1 MKNPFMYQAYQ
12 LYADLTKPMHAFARF
27 TSPWVARMPCDGAL
41 VKRVVGGALDVTKL
55 LRLTHARPPFNI
67 PEIVVDG
74 QRVAVEEEFVA
85 HTEFCS
91 LLHFKKQR
99 ACSQEARVL
108 VVAPM
113 SGHFATLLRET
124 VITLLR
130 DHDVYI
136 TDWHNIRDIP
146 LSAGEFGLDE
156 FTWHILHFLEVLGGG
171 THLMAVCQPTVSAL
185 VATALLA
192 ADDSPLQPPTLT
204 LMAGPID
211 TRISP
216 TEVNK
221 LATTHSIKWFENAV
235 VGTVPLRYRGAL
247 RKVYPGFLQISAFM
261 SMNIG
266 RHVHSVLEMYANHV
280 RAHDEK
286 ADATREFYEEY
297 FAMMDL
303 SAKFYLETVQKVFQ
317 EYHLPLGIM
326 TYRDQ
331 RVDLSKIQRTA
342 LLTIEGERDDIC
354 SVGQTMAAQDL
365 CTNIPPAKRRHYV
378 QTGVGH
384 YGVFSGKRWDKEVYP
399 VVRDFIYLHKKLSK
413 KHIG

>member
-1 MKNPFMYQAYQ
+1 MKNPLMYQAYQ
-12 LYADLTKPMHAFARF
+12 MYADLTKPIHLFAQF
-27 TSPWVARMPCDGAL
+27 ATPVVNKMPF
-41 VKRVVGGALDVTKL
+41 GGALLKRLISGACDVTTL

-67 PEIVVDG
+67 ASVLVNG
-74 QRVAVEEEFVA
+74 TAVAIEEEFVA

-91 LLHFKKQR
+91 LLHFKKQNKI
-99 ACSQEARVL
+99 AEPRVL

-124 VITLLR
+124 VMTLLR

-146 LSAGEFGLDE
+146 LSAGDFGLDE
-156 FTWHILHFLEVLGGG
+156 FTEHIIYFLEQLGGG

-185 VATALLA
+185 IATAIMA
-192 ADDSPLQPPTLT
+192 EDDHPAQPPTLT

-211 TRISP
+211 TRINP

-221 LATTHSIKWFENAV
+221 LAATRSIDWFEDTV

-266 RHVHSVLEMYANHV
+266 RHVNSVVEMYANLV
-280 RAHDEK
+280 REDHQK
-286 ADATREFYEEY
+286 AEATREFYEEY

-303 SAKFYLETVQKVFQ
+303 SAKFYLETVQRVFQ
-317 EYHLPLGIM
+317 EHHLPLGTM
-326 TYRDQ
+326 TFRD
-331 RVDLSKIQRTA
+331 RVVDLTKIQRTA
-342 LLTIEGERDDIC
+342 LLTIEGEKDDIC
-354 SVGQTMAAQDL
+354 AVGQTMAAQDL
-365 CTNIPPAKRRHYV
+365 CTAIPPSKRRHYV

-384 YGVFSGKRWDKEVYP
+384 YGVFSGRRWDKEVYP
-399 VVRDFIYLHKKLSK
+399 VVRDFMYLNKRLSATR
-413 KHIG
+413 GC

>member
-1 MKNPFMYQAYQ
+1 MRNPFMYQAYQ
-12 LYADLTKPMHAFARF
+12 MYADLTQPMHLFARF
-27 TSPWVARMPCDGAL
+27 AAPLVDRLPCDSAL
-41 VKRVVGGALDVTKL
+41 YKRVVGGALDVTRL

-67 PEIVVDG
+67 PAINVDG
-74 QRVAVEEEFVA
+74 QTVAIEEEFVA
-85 HTEFCS
+85 HTDFCS
-91 LLHFKKQR
+91 LLHFKKQEPGR
-99 ACSQEARVL
+99 REARVL

-146 LSAGEFGLDE
+146 IAAGEFGLDE
-156 FTWHILHFLEVLGGG
+156 FTWHIMHFLEALGPG

-185 VATALLA
+185 IATALLA

-211 TRISP
+211 TRSNP
-216 TEVNK
+216 TEVNR
-221 LATTHSIKWFENAV
+221 LATTHPIEWFEKAV
-235 VGTVPLRYRGAL
+235 VGTVPLRYRGAM

-261 SMNIG
+261 SMNLG
-266 RHVHSVLEMYANHV
+266 RHVHSVLEMYANRV
-280 RAHDEK
+280 RADDHK

-326 TYRDQ
+326 KYRD
-331 RVDLSKIQRTA
+331 RV
-342 LLTIEGERDDIC
+342 
-354 SVGQTMAAQDL
+354 VGSSAPR
-365 CTNIPPAKRRHYV
+365 C
-378 QTGVGH
+378 
-384 YGVFSGKRWDKEVYP
+384 
-399 VVRDFIYLHKKLSK
+399 
-413 KHIG
+413 

>member
-1 MKNPFMYQAYQ
+1 
-12 LYADLTKPMHAFARF
+12 
-27 TSPWVARMPCDGAL
+27 
-41 VKRVVGGALDVTKL
+41 
-55 LRLTHARPPFNI
+55 
-67 PEIVVDG
+67 
-74 QRVAVEEEFVA
+74 
-85 HTEFCS
+85 
-91 LLHFKKQR
+91 
-99 ACSQEARVL
+99 
-108 VVAPM
+108 M

-156 FTWHILHFLEVLGGG
+156 FTAHIIHFLEVLGPG

-185 VATALLA
+185 MATAVLA

-216 TEVNK
+216 TEVNR
-221 LATTHSIKWFENAV
+221 LATTHPIEWFEKAV

-266 RHVHSVLEMYANHV
+266 RHVNSVVEMYANHV
-280 RAHDEK
+280 RADDEK
-286 ADATREFYEEY
+286 AEATREFYEEY

-317 EYHLPLGIM
+317 EYHLPLGLM
-326 TYRDQ
+326 TYRD
-331 RVDLSKIQRTA
+331 RIIDLSRIQRTA

-354 SVGQTMAAQDL
+354 AVGQTMAAQDL
-365 CTNIPPAKRRHYV
+365 CGNIPPAKRRHYV

-399 VVRDFIYLHKKLSK
+399 VVRDFVYLHNKVKKVA
-413 KHIG
+413 G

>member
-12 LYADLTKPMHAFARF
+12 MYADLTKPMHLFARLA
-27 TSPWVARMPCDGAL
+27 SPLVDKMPCDGAFM
-41 VKRVVGGALDVTKL
+41 KRIVGGALDMTKL

-67 PEIVVDG
+67 PAIEIDG
-74 QRVAVEEEFVA
+74 CSVPIEEEFVA
-85 HTEFCS
+85 QTEFCS
-91 LLHFKKQR
+91 LLHFKKQT
-99 ACSQEARVL
+99 AVNSEARVL

-146 LSAGEFGLDE
+146 IAAGEFGLDE
-156 FTWHILHFLEVLGGG
+156 FTEHIIHFLGVLGGD

-185 VATALLA
+185 IATAVLA
-192 ADDSPLQPPTLT
+192 ADNSPLQPPTLT

-221 LATTHSIKWFENAV
+221 LASTRPIEWFENAV

-266 RHVHSVLEMYANHV
+266 RHVNSVVEMYANHV
-280 RAHDEK
+280 RANDER
-286 ADATREFYEEY
+286 AEATREFYEEY

-317 EYHLPLGIM
+317 EYHLPLGTM
-326 TYRDQ
+326 TYRD
-331 RVDLSKIQRTA
+331 RVIDLTKIQRTA
-342 LLTIEGERDDIC
+342 LLTIEGEKDDIC
-354 SVGQTMAAQDL
+354 AVGQTLAAQDL
-365 CTNIPPAKRRHYV
+365 CQNIPPSKRRHYV

-384 YGVFSGKRWDKEVYP
+384 YGVFSGRRWDKEVYP
-399 VVRDFIYLHKKLSK
+399 VVRDFIYLHNRLKRPSC
-413 KHIG
+413 